1 MFQAYFQKYH
11 KKCTYKIEKEK
22 EEITQKRENM
32 CIFNKYDFADSV
44 RYTVEIALTD
54 LKLAPALIEATGNKT
69 DKVVQKE

>member
-1 MFQAYFQKYH
+1 
-11 KKCTYKIEKEK
+11 
-22 EEITQKRENM
+22 M

-44 RYTVEIALTD
+44 RYTAEIALTD

>member
-1 MFQAYFQKYH
+1 
-11 KKCTYKIEKEK
+11 
-22 EEITQKRENM
+22 M

-69 DKVVQKE
+69 DKVVQKEQHKQEVKEVEQTNLVHRK